1 MLDLKSII
9 KPQKI
14 FFFFLILED
23 VDAKNVW
30 NPQED
35 NLDQPVLTQC

>member
-1 MLDLKSII
+1 
-9 KPQKI
+9 
-14 FFFFLILED
+14 LED